1 MMHMIQTTKILIETR
16 GDCQIVDITPQVR
29 QTLADHT
36 IAGDA
41 TIVLFHVGSTGGLTT
56 LEYEPGL
63 VHHDIKAMFDKI
75 APPDGLYE
83 HEKTWDDD
91 NGHAHCSA
99 SLLGPSLTIPVL
111 AGQLALGTW
120 QQIVLIDFDT
130 RPRRRTIVC
139 QILT

>member
-1 MMHMIQTTKILIETR
+1 MIQTTKIILETR
-16 GDCQIVDITPQVR
+16 GDCQIVDISSQVR
-29 QTLADHT
+29 RTVSQAGIT
-36 IAGDA
+36 GDA
-41 TIVLFHVGSTGGLTT
+41 IVVLFHVGSTGGLTT

-63 VHHDIKAMFDKI
+63 VNHDIKAMFERI
-75 APPDGLYE
+75 APADGCYE

-91 NGHAHCSA
+91 NGHAHCCA
-99 SLLGPSLTIPVL
+99 SLLGPSLTVPVV

-130 RPRRRTIVC
+130 RPRTRTIVC